1 MKIKIPFLYLSTR
14 ADLEVEALNI
24 RAAVEFQVASGAN
37 LSRAYLSGA
46 NLSGANL
53 SRANLSRAY
62 LSGANLSRANLSRA
76 YLSGAYLSGA
86 NLSGANLSGAYLSGA
101 DLFGADLSGAKWN
114 GSITLTQ
121 APIQISIP
129 NYWMVYILDHHMQIG
144 CEIHTFEEWSGFD
157 DRQIKRMSGQALEF
171 WRKYKPMLMAACE
184 ARHAKIEKAAE

>member
-37 LSRAYLSGA
+37 LSRA
-46 NLSGANL
+46 N
-53 SRANLSRAY
+53 
-62 LSGANLSRANLSRA
+62 
-76 YLSGAYLSGA
+76 
-86 NLSGANLSGAYLSGA
+86 
-101 DLFGADLSGAKWN
+101 LSGAKWN

>member
-37 LSRAYLSGA
+37 LSGA
-46 NLSGANL
+46 DLSGANL

-62 LSGANLSRANLSRA
+62 LSGANLS
-76 YLSGAYLSGA
+76 GAYLSGA
-86 NLSGANLSGAYLSGA
+86 DLSGAYLSGA